1 MSDRAT
7 CLLQAATTALRARG
21 ELAWRGDFAHLDPAT
36 PLSALGIDSIE
47 WMNLLLE
54 LESLGG
60 FALHNSELAGLAQV
74 GDLLALVAGKQAL

>member
-1 MSDRAT
+1 MSTAQE
-7 CLLQAATTALRARG
+7 LLQAATTALRTRG
-21 ELAWRGDFAHLDPAT
+21 ELAWRGDFARLDPAT
-36 PLSALGIDSIE
+36 PLTALGIDSIE

-74 GDLLALVAGKQAL
+74 SDLLTLIEAKQTP